1 MTPRAEPPRWM
12 EAVLEAVTRGMR
24 AGETVVGDLAEGYRG
39 RRARGGPV
47 GASVWYLSHIVSLA
61 AHLLVNGVRAAA
73 AAGIEP
79 TARELFWTLRG
90 MVRRPWFGLG
100 VVTILALAISATTAS
115 VSLALGTYRA
125 AVWWD
130 PGENAVSLWP
140 GQAMSLGQLLALRQE
155 SELLGDAGAWMA
167 GTSSVEDAEG
177 RSRSVPA
184 VTLSPTLFD
193 ALAVEPV
200 LGRGLVPDDEAVGAE
215 PVVVLGQDLWRTSF
229 GGDPGVVGTLLE
241 VDGVLRR
248 VVGVQGAGG
257 TAPGVGTELWIPVV
271 MNAFDE
277 DFWPRQSYALVA
289 RLPAGVVLED
299 ARNELRRVLQV
310 LAARFSF
317 FYQPDY
323 GLDATVAAANEPVW
337 APLRTPLA
345 LLLVGSVFLLLVA
358 AIDLGNLFL
367 GRSLERAGELRVRA
381 VLGASRGRIVG
392 QLLAEGLL
400 WTLLG
405 LGAGLGLGI
414 PLATRLAAVF
424 PVGSQVVSLGPG
436 REMAGLALFSGVL
449 VWVLMSGVPTAHF
462 LRATRT
468 ALVPSRFAGHRA
480 QGALVVTQ
488 AALATTLMIGA
499 GLLLRS
505 VENLRA
511 VPVGFD
517 PEDVV
522 ALQVIPNDQGREA
535 ELPTFYETL
544 VDGVG
549 DASGAVVGT
558 ASTVPF
564 RDPVPASPINRL
576 DAPTEVA
583 AAPRAYRQVVGGD
596 YFAALGIPVR
606 QGRAFTAD
614 DRAGSEE
621 VAMVNAALARELWPG
636 ESALGRRIAVD
647 PHDWERW
654 LTVVGVVG
662 DVRFGDLTGG
672 VEPAY
677 YVPHAQAPERAM
689 YLLIAGGG
697 GVASIAST
705 ARAEVAELD
714 AATPVGPALD
724 VARVVADAY
733 GAVRILMALL
743 VVLAVLATVLGAVGL
758 YGALASYVTRH
769 RVELGTR
776 LALGAR
782 PARLFGGVVGV
793 GVALTL
799 AGVALGSVL
808 AALGGGLVR
817 TLLVGVSPLDPG
829 AFAVSALTLALVGG
843 TAAAIPALRAAMVAP
858 AEVLKEA

>member
-1 MTPRAEPPRWM
+1 MTPRVEPPRWM

-39 RRARGGPV
+39 RRARLGV
-47 GASVWYLSHIVSLA
+47 LGASAWYLSQIVSLA
-61 AHLLVNGVRAAA
+61 THLLVDRARAAA

-200 LGRGLVPDDEAVGAE
+200 LGRGLVPEDEALDAE

-257 TAPGVGTELWIPVV
+257 TAPGVGTQLWIPVV

-289 RLPAGVVLED
+289 RLPPGVVLDD
-299 ARNELRRVLQV
+299 ARSEFRRVLQV
-310 LAARFSF
+310 LATRFSF

-345 LLLVGSVFLLLVA
+345 LLLVGSVFLLVVA

-367 GRSLERAGELRVRA
+367 GRSLERAGELRVRS

-392 QLLAEGLL
+392 QLLAEGFL

-405 LGAGLGLGI
+405 LGAGLGLGV

-436 REMAGLALFSGVL
+436 REMAGLAVFSGVL

-468 ALVPSRFAGHRA
+468 ALVPSRFGGHRA

-505 VENLRA
+505 VENLRE

-522 ALQVIPNDQGREA
+522 ALHVIPNDQGREA

-544 VDGVG
+544 VGGVG

-614 DRAGSEE
+614 DRTGSEE
-621 VAMVNAALARELWPG
+621 VAMVNEALARELWPG

-662 DVRFGDLTGG
+662 DVRFGDLTGA

-689 YLLIAGGG
+689 YLLMAGGG
-697 GVASIAST
+697 GMESVAST
-705 ARAEVAELD
+705 ARAEVVELD
-714 AATPVGPALD
+714 ATTPVGPALD

-799 AGVALGSVL
+799 VGVALGSAL

-843 TAAAIPALRAAMVAP
+843 TAAAIPALRAALVAP
-858 AEVLKEA
+858 AEVLKET